1 MPSGSRPP
9 LHPRWQL
16 SNHVRVCTRLCV
28 HCAWLLFY
36 PGVDIFHWGGSL
48 VNECSGPWCEWLF
61 SSPVQLGSCWSIA
74 RLNCWNNSMNMLVM
88 LWLLSIVKKKINNFM
103 IFLIFLW
110 MVVVFE
116 MYCIH
121 WFLELLETFINFTLF
136 AYIWKP
142 EIGRNFGKCTLSL
155 VTWNIFKIKILSLIQ
170 YVTLFFN

>member
-1 MPSGSRPP
+1 MWLLLNIRFHNTIPISGFCLLWLSQRHWRLRRHARGRLPAGSRPP

-74 RLNCWNNSMNMLVM
+74 RLNCWNNIMNMLVM
-88 LWLLSIVKKKINNFM
+88 LWLLSIVKKKLIILWFFQFFSAISMSRCDTAKNKVFQR
-103 IFLIFLW
+103 FLSIS
-110 MVVVFE
+110 
-116 MYCIH
+116 
-121 WFLELLETFINFTLF
+121 N
-136 AYIWKP
+136 
-142 EIGRNFGKCTLSL
+142 
-155 VTWNIFKIKILSLIQ
+155 Q
-170 YVTLFFN
+170 